1 VRERPLLWHILF
13 RFVPDD
19 IRMERPK
26 HVAGILAIDQ
36 YNTQNFVL

>member
-1 VRERPLLWHILF
+1 MPLLWHIFL

-26 HVAGILAIDQ
+26 HVVGILAIDQ
-36 YNTQNFVL
+36 LNAQILVL